1 MGGPDSQNAEF
12 RHPFV
17 KRTGGLVQSAA
28 ADYQGG
34 EQTAAERTNFTRGI
48 AAVKLI
54 VAIQESE
61 DGGVPLLQ
69 ALDVGVGVDARRGLL
84 VRLPI

>member
-1 MGGPDSQNAEF
+1 MLDCRLS
-12 RHPFV
+12 V
-17 KRTGGLVQSAA
+17 KRTEGPGSIGCCGLS
-28 ADYQGG
+28 GG
-34 EQTAAERTNFTRGI
+34 EQTAAERTNSTRGI
-48 AAVKLI
+48 GAVKLI

-61 DGGVPLLQ
+61 GGGVPLLQ